1 MSNLPLIACICEGA
15 FEQAIMEI
23 LLDAEKLI
31 FTREQLLEEEI
42 LRCRKAANFQRDH
55 LNKSGINNLT
65 VYRILDSKKEIFKL
79 SGPYK
84 EKVNVINIIT
94 SPEIEM
100 LVIHAE
106 DKFDD
111 YAKKRI
117 KPNEY
122 VSKILK
128 YKHVKSYDFAKEY
141 FSDVDKLI
149 CAIRKYRSNS
159 QIKENT
165 LCDILR

>member
-1 MSNLPLIACICEGA
+1 M
-15 FEQAIMEI
+15 
-23 LLDAEKLI
+23 
-31 FTREQLLEEEI
+31 
-42 LRCRKAANFQRDH
+42 
-55 LNKSGINNLT
+55 NKSGINNLT